1 MGSNGSVLSSLDG
14 KSPTLFLVGGASL
27 VGYTTLLG
35 ASMFLDKSYPLV
47 REVILGPAGYVLGFL
62 ALLGLYPVLVDRNPK
77 LARVGAVFAALG
89 AVGWIAMGVTRL
101 VEETGGVPP
110 NWLGVFGLLIPL
122 GFVFGYLVFGAASLR
137 SDVYSRTV
145 GLVLLSPLLGVV
157 LNFVLKPVGV
167 PLEEGRIIIV
177 SWFALAHLA
186 IGSALVIGID
196 STGRAGPHT
205 AEV

>member
-1 MGSNGSVLSSLDG
+1 MGSNDSVLSSLDG

-27 VGYTTLLG
+27 VGYATLLG
-35 ASMFLDKSYPLV
+35 AGLFLDTSYSFV

-89 AVGWIAMGVTRL
+89 AVGW
-101 VEETGGVPP
+101 
-110 NWLGVFGLLIPL
+110 FGI
-122 GFVFGYLVFGAASLR
+122 F
-137 SDVYSRTV
+137 
-145 GLVLLSPLLGVV
+145 LLSPLLGVV

-186 IGSALVIGID
+186 IGSALMSGND
-196 STGRAGPHT
+196 STGRAEPLA